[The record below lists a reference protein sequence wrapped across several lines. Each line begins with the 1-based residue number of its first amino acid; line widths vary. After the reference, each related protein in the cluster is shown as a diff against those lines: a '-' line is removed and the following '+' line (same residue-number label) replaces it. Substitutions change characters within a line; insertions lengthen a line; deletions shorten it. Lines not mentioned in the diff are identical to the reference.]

1 MTQGMAGKP
10 LLQGKGAGGAG
21 RMAQQPGPAA
31 GETGAALAAGREKG
45 PMEGT
50 EEARQAVFAANEM
63 PGANP
68 ARAGA
73 ASTGPETSAAN
84 FGREAAHAQRVTGQP
99 GFAKGEMG
107 GVSRTRAGAAS
118 AGPGMSAANF
128 GREAA
133 HAQRVTGLP
142 GFAKGEMPGVNP
154 ARAGAASAGPETSAA
169 NFGREAAH
177 AQRVTGQPGFAKGEM
192 GGVSRTRA
200 GAANV
205 SPKTSAANFGRKE
218 DARQMAR
225 RTARAAMRIW
235 AARTRRMREG
245 WPGQEAVLCPECGR
259 ALAGG
264 SPLYVRRGTGAC
276 LGCARDVD
284 RHTPFLPVCPVCMG
298 ALGAGGPG
306 EVPLYTAHGCD
317 FVLGC
322 GHCVAVREAGWP
334 GQLEEGAGG
343 C

>member
-1 MTQGMAGKP
+1 MKQGVAGKP

-45 PMEGT
+45 PMAGT

-63 PGANP
+63 GGA
-68 ARAGA
+68 
-73 ASTGPETSAAN
+73 SPE
-84 FGREAAHAQRVTGQP
+84 
-99 GFAKGEMG
+99 
-107 GVSRTRAGAAS
+107 
-118 AGPGMSAANF
+118 
-128 GREAA
+128 
-133 HAQRVTGLP
+133 
-142 GFAKGEMPGVNP
+142 
-154 ARAGAASAGPETSAA
+154 
-169 NFGREAAH
+169 
-177 AQRVTGQPGFAKGEM
+177 
-192 GGVSRTRA
+192 
-200 GAANV
+200 
-205 SPKTSAANFGRKE
+205 TSAANFGRKE
-218 DARQMAR
+218 DARQAAR

-322 GHCVAVREAGWP
+322 GRCVAVREAGWP
-334 GQLEEGAGG
+334 GQLEEEAGG

>member
-45 PMEGT
+45 PMAGT

-63 PGANP
+63 G
-68 ARAGA
+68 GV
-73 ASTGPETSAAN
+73 SPETSAAS
-84 FGREAAHAQRVTGQP
+84 FGRE
-99 GFAKGEMG
+99 
-107 GVSRTRAGAAS
+107 
-118 AGPGMSAANF
+118 
-128 GREAA
+128 
-133 HAQRVTGLP
+133 
-142 GFAKGEMPGVNP
+142 
-154 ARAGAASAGPETSAA
+154 
-169 NFGREAAH
+169 
-177 AQRVTGQPGFAKGEM
+177 
-192 GGVSRTRA
+192 
-200 GAANV
+200 
-205 SPKTSAANFGRKE
+205 E
-218 DARQMAR
+218 DARQAAR

-322 GHCVAVREAGWP
+322 GRCVAVREAGWP
-334 GQLEEGAGG
+334 GQLEEEAGG

>member
-10 LLQGKGAGGAG
+10 LLQGKWAGGAG

-45 PMEGT
+45 PMAGT
-50 EEARQAVFAANEM
+50 EEAR
-63 PGANP
+63 
-68 ARAGA
+68 
-73 ASTGPETSAAN
+73 
-84 FGREAAHAQRVTGQP
+84 QP

-107 GVSRTRAGAAS
+107 GASRTRAGAAS
-118 AGPGMSAANF
+118 
-128 GREAA
+128 
-133 HAQRVTGLP
+133 V
-142 GFAKGEMPGVNP
+142 
-154 ARAGAASAGPETSAA
+154 GPE
-169 NFGREAAH
+169 
-177 AQRVTGQPGFAKGEM
+177 
-192 GGVSRTRA
+192 
-200 GAANV
+200 
-205 SPKTSAANFGRKE
+205 TSAANFGRKE
-218 DARQMAR
+218 DARQAAR

-334 GQLEEGAGG
+334 GQLEEEAGG

>member
-45 PMEGT
+45 PMAGT
-50 EEARQAVFAANEM
+50 EEARQAVFAASEM
-63 PGANP
+63 TGAN
-68 ARAGA
+68 
-73 ASTGPETSAAN
+73 PETSAAN
-84 FGREAAHAQRVTGQP
+84 FGRE
-99 GFAKGEMG
+99 
-107 GVSRTRAGAAS
+107 
-118 AGPGMSAANF
+118 
-128 GREAA
+128 
-133 HAQRVTGLP
+133 
-142 GFAKGEMPGVNP
+142 
-154 ARAGAASAGPETSAA
+154 
-169 NFGREAAH
+169 
-177 AQRVTGQPGFAKGEM
+177 
-192 GGVSRTRA
+192 
-200 GAANV
+200 
-205 SPKTSAANFGRKE
+205 E
-218 DARQMAR
+218 DARQAAR

-334 GQLEEGAGG
+334 GQLEEEAGG

>member
-45 PMEGT
+45 PMAGT

-63 PGANP
+63 
-68 ARAGA
+68 
-73 ASTGPETSAAN
+73 
-84 FGREAAHAQRVTGQP
+84 
-99 GFAKGEMG
+99 G
-107 GVSRTRAGAAS
+107 G
-118 AGPGMSAANF
+118 
-128 GREAA
+128 
-133 HAQRVTGLP
+133 
-142 GFAKGEMPGVNP
+142 
-154 ARAGAASAGPETSAA
+154 
-169 NFGREAAH
+169 
-177 AQRVTGQPGFAKGEM
+177 
-192 GGVSRTRA
+192 
-200 GAANV
+200 V

-218 DARQMAR
+218 DARQAAR

-334 GQLEEGAGG
+334 GQLEEEAGG

>member
-45 PMEGT
+45 PMAGT
-50 EEARQAVFAANEM
+50 EEARQAVFSANEM
-63 PGANP
+63 GGA
-68 ARAGA
+68 
-73 ASTGPETSAAN
+73 SPETSAAN
-84 FGREAAHAQRVTGQP
+84 FGRE
-99 GFAKGEMG
+99 
-107 GVSRTRAGAAS
+107 
-118 AGPGMSAANF
+118 
-128 GREAA
+128 
-133 HAQRVTGLP
+133 
-142 GFAKGEMPGVNP
+142 
-154 ARAGAASAGPETSAA
+154 
-169 NFGREAAH
+169 
-177 AQRVTGQPGFAKGEM
+177 
-192 GGVSRTRA
+192 
-200 GAANV
+200 
-205 SPKTSAANFGRKE
+205 E
-218 DARQMAR
+218 DARQAAR

-264 SPLYVRRGTGAC
+264 SLLYVRRGTGAC

-334 GQLEEGAGG
+334 GQLEEEAGG

>member
-31 GETGAALAAGREKG
+31 GETGAALAAGRGKG
-45 PMEGT
+45 PMAGT
-50 EEARQAVFAANEM
+50 EEARQAVFSANEM
-63 PGANP
+63 GGA
-68 ARAGA
+68 
-73 ASTGPETSAAN
+73 SPETSAAN
-84 FGREAAHAQRVTGQP
+84 FR
-99 GFAKGEMG
+99 
-107 GVSRTRAGAAS
+107 
-118 AGPGMSAANF
+118 
-128 GREAA
+128 
-133 HAQRVTGLP
+133 
-142 GFAKGEMPGVNP
+142 
-154 ARAGAASAGPETSAA
+154 
-169 NFGREAAH
+169 
-177 AQRVTGQPGFAKGEM
+177 
-192 GGVSRTRA
+192 
-200 GAANV
+200 
-205 SPKTSAANFGRKE
+205 RKE
-218 DARQMAR
+218 DARQAAR

-235 AARTRRMREG
+235 AARTRRVREG

-334 GQLEEGAGG
+334 GQLEEEAGG

>member
-45 PMEGT
+45 PMAGT

-63 PGANP
+63 
-68 ARAGA
+68 
-73 ASTGPETSAAN
+73 
-84 FGREAAHAQRVTGQP
+84 
-99 GFAKGEMG
+99 G
-107 GVSRTRAGAAS
+107 G
-118 AGPGMSAANF
+118 
-128 GREAA
+128 
-133 HAQRVTGLP
+133 
-142 GFAKGEMPGVNP
+142 
-154 ARAGAASAGPETSAA
+154 
-169 NFGREAAH
+169 
-177 AQRVTGQPGFAKGEM
+177 
-192 GGVSRTRA
+192 
-200 GAANV
+200 V
-205 SPKTSAANFGRKE
+205 SPKTSAANFGREE
-218 DARQMAR
+218 DARQAAR

-334 GQLEEGAGG
+334 GQLEEEAGG

>member
-1 MTQGMAGKP
+1 MTQGTAGKP

-45 PMEGT
+45 PMAGT

-63 PGANP
+63 G
-68 ARAGA
+68 GV
-73 ASTGPETSAAN
+73 SPETSAAN
-84 FGREAAHAQRVTGQP
+84 FGRE
-99 GFAKGEMG
+99 
-107 GVSRTRAGAAS
+107 
-118 AGPGMSAANF
+118 
-128 GREAA
+128 
-133 HAQRVTGLP
+133 
-142 GFAKGEMPGVNP
+142 
-154 ARAGAASAGPETSAA
+154 
-169 NFGREAAH
+169 
-177 AQRVTGQPGFAKGEM
+177 
-192 GGVSRTRA
+192 
-200 GAANV
+200 
-205 SPKTSAANFGRKE
+205 E
-218 DARQMAR
+218 DARQAAR

-235 AARTRRMREG
+235 AARTRRVREG

-334 GQLEEGAGG
+334 GQLEEEAGG

>member
-45 PMEGT
+45 PMAGT
-50 EEARQAVFAANEM
+50 EEARQAVFSANEM
-63 PGANP
+63 GGA
-68 ARAGA
+68 
-73 ASTGPETSAAN
+73 SPETSAAN
-84 FGREAAHAQRVTGQP
+84 FGRE
-99 GFAKGEMG
+99 
-107 GVSRTRAGAAS
+107 
-118 AGPGMSAANF
+118 
-128 GREAA
+128 
-133 HAQRVTGLP
+133 
-142 GFAKGEMPGVNP
+142 
-154 ARAGAASAGPETSAA
+154 
-169 NFGREAAH
+169 
-177 AQRVTGQPGFAKGEM
+177 
-192 GGVSRTRA
+192 
-200 GAANV
+200 
-205 SPKTSAANFGRKE
+205 E
-218 DARQMAR
+218 DARQAAR

-334 GQLEEGAGG
+334 GQPEEEAGG

>member
-45 PMEGT
+45 PMAGT

-63 PGANP
+63 GGA
-68 ARAGA
+68 
-73 ASTGPETSAAN
+73 SPE
-84 FGREAAHAQRVTGQP
+84 
-99 GFAKGEMG
+99 
-107 GVSRTRAGAAS
+107 
-118 AGPGMSAANF
+118 
-128 GREAA
+128 
-133 HAQRVTGLP
+133 
-142 GFAKGEMPGVNP
+142 
-154 ARAGAASAGPETSAA
+154 
-169 NFGREAAH
+169 
-177 AQRVTGQPGFAKGEM
+177 
-192 GGVSRTRA
+192 
-200 GAANV
+200 
-205 SPKTSAANFGRKE
+205 TSAANFGRKE
-218 DARQMAR
+218 DARQAAR

-334 GQLEEGAGG
+334 GQLEEEAGG

>member
-45 PMEGT
+45 PMAGT

-63 PGANP
+63 G
-68 ARAGA
+68 GV
-73 ASTGPETSAAN
+73 SPETSAAN
-84 FGREAAHAQRVTGQP
+84 FGRE
-99 GFAKGEMG
+99 
-107 GVSRTRAGAAS
+107 
-118 AGPGMSAANF
+118 
-128 GREAA
+128 
-133 HAQRVTGLP
+133 
-142 GFAKGEMPGVNP
+142 
-154 ARAGAASAGPETSAA
+154 
-169 NFGREAAH
+169 
-177 AQRVTGQPGFAKGEM
+177 
-192 GGVSRTRA
+192 
-200 GAANV
+200 
-205 SPKTSAANFGRKE
+205 E
-218 DARQMAR
+218 DARQAAR

-235 AARTRRMREG
+235 AARTRRMRGG

-298 ALGAGGPG
+298 ALDEGGPG

-334 GQLEEGAGG
+334 GQLEEEAGG

>member
-45 PMEGT
+45 PMAGT

-63 PGANP
+63 
-68 ARAGA
+68 
-73 ASTGPETSAAN
+73 
-84 FGREAAHAQRVTGQP
+84 
-99 GFAKGEMG
+99 G
-107 GVSRTRAGAAS
+107 GVSRT
-118 AGPGMSAANF
+118 
-128 GREAA
+128 
-133 HAQRVTGLP
+133 
-142 GFAKGEMPGVNP
+142 
-154 ARAGAASAGPETSAA
+154 RAGAASAGPETSAA
-169 NFGREAAH
+169 NFGRE
-177 AQRVTGQPGFAKGEM
+177 
-192 GGVSRTRA
+192 
-200 GAANV
+200 
-205 SPKTSAANFGRKE
+205 E

-235 AARTRRMREG
+235 AARTRRMRGG

-298 ALGAGGPG
+298 ALDAGGPG

>member
-1 MTQGMAGKP
+1 
-10 LLQGKGAGGAG
+10 
-21 RMAQQPGPAA
+21 
-31 GETGAALAAGREKG
+31 
-45 PMEGT
+45 
-50 EEARQAVFAANEM
+50 M
-63 PGANP
+63 PGRIRLLRGGERKRRR
-68 ARAGA
+68 ARRFSGGGV
-73 ASTGPETSAAN
+73 GPETSAAN
-84 FGREAAHAQRVTGQP
+84 FGRE
-99 GFAKGEMG
+99 
-107 GVSRTRAGAAS
+107 
-118 AGPGMSAANF
+118 
-128 GREAA
+128 
-133 HAQRVTGLP
+133 
-142 GFAKGEMPGVNP
+142 
-154 ARAGAASAGPETSAA
+154 
-169 NFGREAAH
+169 
-177 AQRVTGQPGFAKGEM
+177 
-192 GGVSRTRA
+192 
-200 GAANV
+200 
-205 SPKTSAANFGRKE
+205 E
-218 DARQMAR
+218 DARQAAR

-264 SPLYVRRGTGAC
+264 RPLYVRRGTGAC

-334 GQLEEGAGG
+334 GQLEEEAGG

>member
-1 MTQGMAGKP
+1 M
-10 LLQGKGAGGAG
+10 
-21 RMAQQPGPAA
+21 
-31 GETGAALAAGREKG
+31 
-45 PMEGT
+45 
-50 EEARQAVFAANEM
+50 
-63 PGANP
+63 
-68 ARAGA
+68 
-73 ASTGPETSAAN
+73 
-84 FGREAAHAQRVTGQP
+84 TGQP

-118 AGPGMSAANF
+118 TGPKMSAANF
-128 GREAA
+128 GRE
-133 HAQRVTGLP
+133 
-142 GFAKGEMPGVNP
+142 
-154 ARAGAASAGPETSAA
+154 
-169 NFGREAAH
+169 
-177 AQRVTGQPGFAKGEM
+177 
-192 GGVSRTRA
+192 
-200 GAANV
+200 
-205 SPKTSAANFGRKE
+205 E
-218 DARQMAR
+218 DARQAAR

-235 AARTRRMREG
+235 AARTRRMRGG

>member
-10 LLQGKGAGGAG
+10 LLQGKGAGGAR

-45 PMEGT
+45 PMAGT
-50 EEARQAVFAANEM
+50 EEARQAVFSANEM
-63 PGANP
+63 GGA
-68 ARAGA
+68 
-73 ASTGPETSAAN
+73 SPE
-84 FGREAAHAQRVTGQP
+84 
-99 GFAKGEMG
+99 
-107 GVSRTRAGAAS
+107 
-118 AGPGMSAANF
+118 
-128 GREAA
+128 
-133 HAQRVTGLP
+133 
-142 GFAKGEMPGVNP
+142 
-154 ARAGAASAGPETSAA
+154 
-169 NFGREAAH
+169 
-177 AQRVTGQPGFAKGEM
+177 
-192 GGVSRTRA
+192 
-200 GAANV
+200 
-205 SPKTSAANFGRKE
+205 TSAANFGRKE
-218 DARQMAR
+218 DARQAAR

-334 GQLEEGAGG
+334 GQLEEEAGG

>member
-45 PMEGT
+45 PMAGT

-63 PGANP
+63 GGVSPKM
-68 ARAGA
+68 
-73 ASTGPETSAAN
+73 STAN
-84 FGREAAHAQRVTGQP
+84 FGRE
-99 GFAKGEMG
+99 
-107 GVSRTRAGAAS
+107 
-118 AGPGMSAANF
+118 
-128 GREAA
+128 
-133 HAQRVTGLP
+133 
-142 GFAKGEMPGVNP
+142 
-154 ARAGAASAGPETSAA
+154 
-169 NFGREAAH
+169 
-177 AQRVTGQPGFAKGEM
+177 
-192 GGVSRTRA
+192 
-200 GAANV
+200 
-205 SPKTSAANFGRKE
+205 E

-334 GQLEEGAGG
+334 GQLEEEAGG

>member
-45 PMEGT
+45 PVAGT
-50 EEARQAVFAANEM
+50 EEARQAVFSANEM
-63 PGANP
+63 GGA
-68 ARAGA
+68 
-73 ASTGPETSAAN
+73 SPETSAAN
-84 FGREAAHAQRVTGQP
+84 FGRE
-99 GFAKGEMG
+99 
-107 GVSRTRAGAAS
+107 
-118 AGPGMSAANF
+118 
-128 GREAA
+128 
-133 HAQRVTGLP
+133 
-142 GFAKGEMPGVNP
+142 
-154 ARAGAASAGPETSAA
+154 
-169 NFGREAAH
+169 
-177 AQRVTGQPGFAKGEM
+177 
-192 GGVSRTRA
+192 
-200 GAANV
+200 
-205 SPKTSAANFGRKE
+205 E
-218 DARQMAR
+218 DARQAAR

-235 AARTRRMREG
+235 AARTPRMREG

-334 GQLEEGAGG
+334 GQLEEEAGG

>member
-45 PMEGT
+45 PMAGT
-50 EEARQAVFAANEM
+50 GEARQAVFAANEM
-63 PGANP
+63 
-68 ARAGA
+68 
-73 ASTGPETSAAN
+73 
-84 FGREAAHAQRVTGQP
+84 
-99 GFAKGEMG
+99 G
-107 GVSRTRAGAAS
+107 G
-118 AGPGMSAANF
+118 
-128 GREAA
+128 
-133 HAQRVTGLP
+133 
-142 GFAKGEMPGVNP
+142 
-154 ARAGAASAGPETSAA
+154 
-169 NFGREAAH
+169 
-177 AQRVTGQPGFAKGEM
+177 
-192 GGVSRTRA
+192 
-200 GAANV
+200 V

-218 DARQMAR
+218 DARQAAR

-235 AARTRRMREG
+235 AARTRRMRGG

-334 GQLEEGAGG
+334 GQLEEEAGG

>member
-10 LLQGKGAGGAG
+10 LLQGKWAGGAG

-45 PMEGT
+45 PMAGT
-50 EEARQAVFAANEM
+50 EETRQAVFAANEM

-84 FGREAAHAQRVTGQP
+84 FGRE
-99 GFAKGEMG
+99 
-107 GVSRTRAGAAS
+107 
-118 AGPGMSAANF
+118 
-128 GREAA
+128 
-133 HAQRVTGLP
+133 
-142 GFAKGEMPGVNP
+142 
-154 ARAGAASAGPETSAA
+154 
-169 NFGREAAH
+169 
-177 AQRVTGQPGFAKGEM
+177 
-192 GGVSRTRA
+192 
-200 GAANV
+200 
-205 SPKTSAANFGRKE
+205 E
-218 DARQMAR
+218 DARQAAR

-235 AARTRRMREG
+235 AARTRRVREG

-334 GQLEEGAGG
+334 GQLEEEAGG

>member
-31 GETGAALAAGREKG
+31 GREKG
-45 PMEGT
+45 PMAGT

-63 PGANP
+63 GGA
-68 ARAGA
+68 
-73 ASTGPETSAAN
+73 
-84 FGREAAHAQRVTGQP
+84 
-99 GFAKGEMG
+99 
-107 GVSRTRAGAAS
+107 
-118 AGPGMSAANF
+118 
-128 GREAA
+128 
-133 HAQRVTGLP
+133 
-142 GFAKGEMPGVNP
+142 
-154 ARAGAASAGPETSAA
+154 
-169 NFGREAAH
+169 
-177 AQRVTGQPGFAKGEM
+177 
-192 GGVSRTRA
+192 
-200 GAANV
+200 
-205 SPKTSAANFGRKE
+205 SPKTSAANFGREE
-218 DARQMAR
+218 DARRAAR

-334 GQLEEGAGG
+334 GQLEEEAGG

>member
-45 PMEGT
+45 PMAGT
-50 EEARQAVFAANEM
+50 EEARQAV
-63 PGANP
+63 
-68 ARAGA
+68 
-73 ASTGPETSAAN
+73 SAAN
-84 FGREAAHAQRVTGQP
+84 
-99 GFAKGEMG
+99 EMG
-107 GVSRTRAGAAS
+107 GVS
-118 AGPGMSAANF
+118 PKMSAANF
-128 GREAA
+128 GRE
-133 HAQRVTGLP
+133 
-142 GFAKGEMPGVNP
+142 
-154 ARAGAASAGPETSAA
+154 
-169 NFGREAAH
+169 
-177 AQRVTGQPGFAKGEM
+177 
-192 GGVSRTRA
+192 
-200 GAANV
+200 
-205 SPKTSAANFGRKE
+205 E
-218 DARQMAR
+218 DARRAAR

-264 SPLYVRRGTGAC
+264 SLLYVRRGTGAC

-298 ALGAGGPG
+298 ALDAGGPG

-334 GQLEEGAGG
+334 GQLEEEAGG

>member
-10 LLQGKGAGGAG
+10 LIQGKGAGGAG

-31 GETGAALAAGREKG
+31 GETGAALAAGREKS
-45 PMEGT
+45 PMAGT
-50 EEARQAVFAANEM
+50 GEARQAVFAANEM
-63 PGANP
+63 
-68 ARAGA
+68 
-73 ASTGPETSAAN
+73 
-84 FGREAAHAQRVTGQP
+84 
-99 GFAKGEMG
+99 G
-107 GVSRTRAGAAS
+107 G
-118 AGPGMSAANF
+118 
-128 GREAA
+128 
-133 HAQRVTGLP
+133 
-142 GFAKGEMPGVNP
+142 
-154 ARAGAASAGPETSAA
+154 
-169 NFGREAAH
+169 
-177 AQRVTGQPGFAKGEM
+177 
-192 GGVSRTRA
+192 
-200 GAANV
+200 V
-205 SPKTSAANFGRKE
+205 SPKTSAANFGREE
-218 DARQMAR
+218 DARQAAR

-298 ALGAGGPG
+298 ALDAGGPG

-334 GQLEEGAGG
+334 GQLEEEAGG

>member
-45 PMEGT
+45 PMAGT

-73 ASTGPETSAAN
+73 ASVGPETSAAN
-84 FGREAAHAQRVTGQP
+84 FGRE
-99 GFAKGEMG
+99 
-107 GVSRTRAGAAS
+107 
-118 AGPGMSAANF
+118 
-128 GREAA
+128 
-133 HAQRVTGLP
+133 
-142 GFAKGEMPGVNP
+142 
-154 ARAGAASAGPETSAA
+154 
-169 NFGREAAH
+169 
-177 AQRVTGQPGFAKGEM
+177 
-192 GGVSRTRA
+192 
-200 GAANV
+200 
-205 SPKTSAANFGRKE
+205 E
-218 DARQMAR
+218 DARQAAR

-235 AARTRRMREG
+235 AARTRRVRGG

-334 GQLEEGAGG
+334 GQLEEEAGG

>member
-1 MTQGMAGKP
+1 M
-10 LLQGKGAGGAG
+10 
-21 RMAQQPGPAA
+21 
-31 GETGAALAAGREKG
+31 
-45 PMEGT
+45 
-50 EEARQAVFAANEM
+50 
-63 PGANP
+63 
-68 ARAGA
+68 
-73 ASTGPETSAAN
+73 SAAN

-107 GVSRTRAGAAS
+107 GASRTRAGAAS
-118 AGPGMSAANF
+118 VGPETSAANF

-142 GFAKGEMPGVNP
+142 GFAKGEMGG
-154 ARAGAASAGPETSAA
+154 ASRTRAGAASAGPKMSAA
-169 NFGREAAH
+169 NFGRE
-177 AQRVTGQPGFAKGEM
+177 
-192 GGVSRTRA
+192 
-200 GAANV
+200 
-205 SPKTSAANFGRKE
+205 E
-218 DARQMAR
+218 DARQAAR

-235 AARTRRMREG
+235 AARTRRVREG

-334 GQLEEGAGG
+334 GQLEEEAGG

>member
-45 PMEGT
+45 PMAGT

-63 PGANP
+63 GGA
-68 ARAGA
+68 
-73 ASTGPETSAAN
+73 SPETSAAN
-84 FGREAAHAQRVTGQP
+84 FGRE
-99 GFAKGEMG
+99 
-107 GVSRTRAGAAS
+107 
-118 AGPGMSAANF
+118 
-128 GREAA
+128 
-133 HAQRVTGLP
+133 
-142 GFAKGEMPGVNP
+142 
-154 ARAGAASAGPETSAA
+154 
-169 NFGREAAH
+169 
-177 AQRVTGQPGFAKGEM
+177 
-192 GGVSRTRA
+192 
-200 GAANV
+200 
-205 SPKTSAANFGRKE
+205 E
-218 DARQMAR
+218 DARQAAR

-264 SPLYVRRGTGAC
+264 SLLYVRRGTGAC

-298 ALGAGGPG
+298 ALDAGGPG

-334 GQLEEGAGG
+334 GQPEEEAGG

>member
-45 PMEGT
+45 PMAGT

-63 PGANP
+63 
-68 ARAGA
+68 
-73 ASTGPETSAAN
+73 
-84 FGREAAHAQRVTGQP
+84 
-99 GFAKGEMG
+99 G
-107 GVSRTRAGAAS
+107 G
-118 AGPGMSAANF
+118 
-128 GREAA
+128 
-133 HAQRVTGLP
+133 
-142 GFAKGEMPGVNP
+142 
-154 ARAGAASAGPETSAA
+154 
-169 NFGREAAH
+169 
-177 AQRVTGQPGFAKGEM
+177 
-192 GGVSRTRA
+192 
-200 GAANV
+200 V

-218 DARQMAR
+218 DARRAAR

>member
-45 PMEGT
+45 PMAGT
-50 EEARQAVFAANEM
+50 EEARQAVSAANEM
-63 PGANP
+63 G
-68 ARAGA
+68 GV
-73 ASTGPETSAAN
+73 SPETSAAN
-84 FGREAAHAQRVTGQP
+84 FGRE
-99 GFAKGEMG
+99 
-107 GVSRTRAGAAS
+107 
-118 AGPGMSAANF
+118 
-128 GREAA
+128 
-133 HAQRVTGLP
+133 
-142 GFAKGEMPGVNP
+142 
-154 ARAGAASAGPETSAA
+154 
-169 NFGREAAH
+169 
-177 AQRVTGQPGFAKGEM
+177 
-192 GGVSRTRA
+192 
-200 GAANV
+200 
-205 SPKTSAANFGRKE
+205 E
-218 DARQMAR
+218 DARQAAR

-235 AARTRRMREG
+235 AARTRRMRGG

-334 GQLEEGAGG
+334 GQLEEEAGG

>member
-45 PMEGT
+45 PMAGT

-63 PGANP
+63 
-68 ARAGA
+68 
-73 ASTGPETSAAN
+73 
-84 FGREAAHAQRVTGQP
+84 
-99 GFAKGEMG
+99 G
-107 GVSRTRAGAAS
+107 G
-118 AGPGMSAANF
+118 
-128 GREAA
+128 
-133 HAQRVTGLP
+133 
-142 GFAKGEMPGVNP
+142 
-154 ARAGAASAGPETSAA
+154 
-169 NFGREAAH
+169 
-177 AQRVTGQPGFAKGEM
+177 
-192 GGVSRTRA
+192 
-200 GAANV
+200 V
-205 SPKTSAANFGRKE
+205 SPKTSAANFGREE
-218 DARQMAR
+218 DARQAAR

-235 AARTRRMREG
+235 AARTRRVREG

-334 GQLEEGAGG
+334 GQLEEEAGG

>member
-1 MTQGMAGKP
+1 MTQGVAGKP

-50 EEARQAVFAANEM
+50 EEARQAVFSANEM

-84 FGREAAHAQRVTGQP
+84 FGRE
-99 GFAKGEMG
+99 
-107 GVSRTRAGAAS
+107 
-118 AGPGMSAANF
+118 
-128 GREAA
+128 
-133 HAQRVTGLP
+133 
-142 GFAKGEMPGVNP
+142 
-154 ARAGAASAGPETSAA
+154 
-169 NFGREAAH
+169 
-177 AQRVTGQPGFAKGEM
+177 
-192 GGVSRTRA
+192 
-200 GAANV
+200 
-205 SPKTSAANFGRKE
+205 E
-218 DARQMAR
+218 DARQAAR

-235 AARTRRMREG
+235 AARTRRVREG

-334 GQLEEGAGG
+334 GQLEEEAGG

>member
-10 LLQGKGAGGAG
+10 LLQGKWAGGAG

-45 PMEGT
+45 PMAGT
-50 EEARQAVFAANEM
+50 GEARQAVFAANEM
-63 PGANP
+63 
-68 ARAGA
+68 
-73 ASTGPETSAAN
+73 
-84 FGREAAHAQRVTGQP
+84 
-99 GFAKGEMG
+99 G
-107 GVSRTRAGAAS
+107 G
-118 AGPGMSAANF
+118 
-128 GREAA
+128 
-133 HAQRVTGLP
+133 
-142 GFAKGEMPGVNP
+142 
-154 ARAGAASAGPETSAA
+154 
-169 NFGREAAH
+169 
-177 AQRVTGQPGFAKGEM
+177 
-192 GGVSRTRA
+192 
-200 GAANV
+200 V
-205 SPKTSAANFGRKE
+205 SPKTSAANFGREE
-218 DARQMAR
+218 DARQAAR

-264 SPLYVRRGTGAC
+264 RPLYVRRGTGAC

-334 GQLEEGAGG
+334 GQLEEEAGG

>member
-1 MTQGMAGKP
+1 MTQGVAGKP

-50 EEARQAVFAANEM
+50 EEARQAVFSANEM

-73 ASTGPETSAAN
+73 ASVGPETSAAN
-84 FGREAAHAQRVTGQP
+84 FGRE
-99 GFAKGEMG
+99 
-107 GVSRTRAGAAS
+107 
-118 AGPGMSAANF
+118 
-128 GREAA
+128 
-133 HAQRVTGLP
+133 
-142 GFAKGEMPGVNP
+142 
-154 ARAGAASAGPETSAA
+154 
-169 NFGREAAH
+169 
-177 AQRVTGQPGFAKGEM
+177 
-192 GGVSRTRA
+192 
-200 GAANV
+200 
-205 SPKTSAANFGRKE
+205 E
-218 DARQMAR
+218 DARQAAR

-264 SPLYVRRGTGAC
+264 RPLYVRRGTGAC

-334 GQLEEGAGG
+334 GQLEEEAGG